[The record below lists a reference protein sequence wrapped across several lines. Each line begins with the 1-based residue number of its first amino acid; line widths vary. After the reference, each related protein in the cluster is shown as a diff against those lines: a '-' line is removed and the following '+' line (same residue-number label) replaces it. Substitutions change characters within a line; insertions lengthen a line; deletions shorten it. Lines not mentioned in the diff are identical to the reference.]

1 MEPLDEPHL
10 IYLDYNATTPV
21 HPEVLEAMLPFLRRH
36 FGNPSSAHTLG
47 QRTRRAI
54 EGARAQVAALLGCQV
69 EEVIFTSGGT
79 EANNL
84 AIRGVAAAC
93 PHRRRVLTTT
103 IEHPATTNPCRQL
116 EREGWTV
123 DWCPVDGF
131 GRARLDEPEHLAGL
145 ERTAVVTVMHSNN
158 EVGTL
163 QPVATVAAAARAAG
177 AVVHTDAA
185 QSVGKV
191 PTRVDELGVDLLSV
205 AGHKLYAPKGVGALY
220 VRQGTPLQPVTF
232 GAGHE
237 RGLRPGTENVAMI
250 VGLGR
255 ACALAEQNL
264 EAEGLRLRS
273 LRDRLWELLSSGVEG
288 LQRSGHHDEVLPN
301 TLNVSFPG
309 VNGGQVLAGA
319 PHVLASTGA
328 ACHSPETAEP
338 SAVLTEMGI
347 PREVARGAVRL
358 SLGHGSTEEEVATA
372 AAALI
377 LAHQEARRR

>member
-1 MEPLDEPHL
+1 MPPQDEHSP

-21 HPEVLEAMLPFLRRH
+21 HPEVVEAMLPFLRQH

-54 EGARAQVAALLGCQV
+54 EGARAQVAALLECRV

-79 EANNL
+79 ESNNL
-84 AIRGVAAAC
+84 AIRGAAAAA
-93 PHRRRVLTTT
+93 PADRRRVLTTT
-103 IEHPATTNPCRQL
+103 IEHPATVNPCRQL
-116 EREGWTV
+116 EREGWSV
-123 DWCPVDGF
+123 AWCPVDGT
-131 GRARLDEPEHLAGL
+131 GRARLDEPEHQAGL
-145 ERTAVVTVMHSNN
+145 ERTALVTVMHANN

-163 QPVATVAAAARAAG
+163 QPVAEVAAAARAAG
-177 AVVHTDAA
+177 ALVHTDAA

-191 PTRVDELGVDLLSV
+191 PTRVDDLGVDLLSV

-237 RGLRPGTENVAMI
+237 RGLRPGTENVTMI

-255 ACALAEQNL
+255 ACALAEQTL
-264 EAEGLRLRS
+264 ESEGQRIEALRERLWGRLEGGVTGLRRNGAL
-273 LRDRLWELLSSGVEG
+273 GAG
-288 LQRSGHHDEVLPN
+288 VLPN

-309 VNGGQVLAGA
+309 VLGGPVLAGA

-338 SAVLTEMGI
+338 SAVLTEMGV
-347 PREVARGAVRL
+347 PREAALGTVRL
-358 SLGHGSTEEEVATA
+358 SLGHGSTEEEVDEA

-377 LAHQEARRR
+377 RAFQEAR